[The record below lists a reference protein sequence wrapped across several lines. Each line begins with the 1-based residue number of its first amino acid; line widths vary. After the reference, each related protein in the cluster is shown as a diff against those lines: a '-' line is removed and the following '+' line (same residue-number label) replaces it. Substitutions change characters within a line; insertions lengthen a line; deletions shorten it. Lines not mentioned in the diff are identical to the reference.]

1 MGVELLI
8 ENGSTLYTPVVKD
21 EIHWITE
28 RKGSPGKIT
37 FSVIRDSGLR
47 IEEGNPVTLKVNGK
61 QIFYGFLFKQSRD
74 KNPVLSLTA
83 YDQMRYL
90 KNKDTYVF
98 ERITAKDVIEMIGGD
113 YGLRLGEIEYTNY
126 WIPSRIEENSTLLDM
141 MQSALDIT
149 LTNTGKMYILYDK
162 AGKLTLTSAE
172 RMVVGLVID
181 AETGESFSYTST
193 IDNSTYNRIKLVYED
208 SESGKREIFTAQ
220 DKEGTMKKWGTL
232 QYYEA
237 ISDTQNAQN
246 KANALLSLYNSKTKN
261 LKITALGDIRVRAGS
276 YVVVRLNL
284 GDVTLDNF
292 MMVEKCDHK
301 FKNNEHTMTL
311 TLRGGEFVA

>member
-1 MGVELLI
+1 MSIELLI

-28 RKGSPGKIT
+28 RKGVPGKIT
-37 FSVIRDSGLR
+37 FSVIQDSTLK
-47 IEEGNPVTLKVNGK
+47 IEEGNPVMLKVNGE
-61 QIFYGFLFKQSRD
+61 QIFYGFLFKQSRN
-74 KNPVLSLTA
+74 KNPDLNLTA

-98 ERITAKDVIEMIGGD
+98 ERITAKDVIEMIAND
-113 YGLRLGEIEYTNY
+113 YGLQLGEIEYTNY

-141 MQSALDIT
+141 IQTSLDIT
-149 LTNTGKMYILYDK
+149 LTNTGNMYVLYDK
-162 AGKLTLTSAE
+162 AGQLTLTAAE

-181 AETGESFSYTST
+181 AETGENFDYTSS
-193 IDNSTYNRIKLVYED
+193 IDDQTYNRIKLVYED

-246 KANALLSLYNSKTKN
+246 KVNALLSLYNSKTKT
-261 LKITALGDIRVRAGS
+261 LKITTLGDVRVRAGN
-276 YVVVRLNL
+276 YVVVRLNI
-284 GDVTLDNF
+284 GDMTLDNF

>member
-1 MGVELLI
+1 M
-8 ENGSTLYTPVVKD
+8 
-21 EIHWITE
+21 
-28 RKGSPGKIT
+28 
-37 FSVIRDSGLR
+37 
-47 IEEGNPVTLKVNGK
+47 LKVNGE
-61 QIFYGFLFKQSRD
+61 QIFYGFLFKQSRN
-74 KNPVLSLTA
+74 KNPDLSLTA

-98 ERITAKDVIEMIGGD
+98 ERITAKDVIEMIAND
-113 YGLRLGEIEYTNY
+113 YGLQLGEIEYTNY

-141 MQSALDIT
+141 MQTSLDIT
-149 LTNTGKMYILYDK
+149 LTNTGNMYVLYDK
-162 AGKLTLTSAE
+162 AGKLTLTAAE

-181 AETGESFSYTST
+181 AETGENFDYTSS
-193 IDNSTYNRIKLVYED
+193 IDDQTYNRIKLVYED

-237 ISDTQNAQN
+237 ITDTQNAQN

-261 LKITALGDIRVRAGS
+261 LKITALGDVRVRAGS
-276 YVVVRLNL
+276 YVVVRLNI

-292 MMVEKCDHK
+292 MMVEQCDHK
-301 FKNNEHTMTL
+301 FKDNEHTMTL

>member
-1 MGVELLI
+1 MSIELLI

-28 RKGSPGKIT
+28 RKGAPGKIT
-37 FSVIRDSGLR
+37 FSVVQDSALK
-47 IEEGNPVTLKVNGK
+47 IEEGNPVMLKVNGE
-61 QIFYGFLFKQSRD
+61 QIFYGFLFKQSRN
-74 KNPVLSLTA
+74 KNPDLSLTA

-98 ERITAKDVIEMIGGD
+98 ERITAKDVIEMIAND
-113 YGLRLGEIEYTNY
+113 YGLQLGEIEYTNY

-141 MQSALDIT
+141 MQTSLDIT
-149 LTNTGKMYILYDK
+149 LTNTGNMYVLYDK
-162 AGKLTLTSAE
+162 AGKLTLTAAE

-181 AETGESFSYTST
+181 AETGENFDYTSS
-193 IDNSTYNRIKLVYED
+193 IDDQTYNRIKLVYED
-208 SESGKREIFTAQ
+208 SESGRREIFTAQ

-246 KANALLSLYNSKTKN
+246 KANALLSLYNSKTKK
-261 LKITALGDIRVRAGS
+261 LKITALGDVRVRAGS
-276 YVVVRLNL
+276 YVVVRLNI

-301 FKNNEHTMTL
+301 FKDNEHTMTL

>member
-1 MGVELLI
+1 MAVELLI
-8 ENGSTLYTPVVKD
+8 ENGSTLYAPVVKD

>member
-1 MGVELLI
+1 MAVELLI
-8 ENGSTLYTPVVKD
+8 ENGSTLYAPVVKD

-74 KNPVLSLTA
+74 KNPILSLTA

>member
-1 MGVELLI
+1 MSIELLI
-8 ENGSTLYTPVVKD
+8 ENDSTLYTPVVKD

-28 RKGSPGKIT
+28 RKGAPGKIT
-37 FSVIRDSGLR
+37 FSVIQDSALK
-47 IEEGNPVTLKVNGK
+47 IEEGNSVMLKVNGE
-61 QIFYGFLFKQSRD
+61 QIFYGFLFKQNRN
-74 KNPVLSLTA
+74 KNPDLSLTA

-98 ERITAKDVIEMIGGD
+98 ERKTAKDIIEMIAND
-113 YGLRLGEIEYTNY
+113 YGLQLGEIEYTNY

-141 MQSALDIT
+141 MQTSLDIT
-149 LTNTGKMYILYDK
+149 LTNTGNMYVLYDK
-162 AGKLTLTSAE
+162 AGKLTLTAAE

-181 AETGESFSYTST
+181 AETGENFDYTSS
-193 IDNSTYNRIKLVYED
+193 IDDQTYNRIKLVYED

-261 LKITALGDIRVRAGS
+261 LKITALGDVRVRAGS
-276 YVVVRLNL
+276 YVVVRLNI

-301 FKNNEHTMTL
+301 FKDNEHIMTL

>member
-1 MGVELLI
+1 MDIELLI
-8 ENGSTLYTPVVKD
+8 QNDSALLRPIVKN

-28 RKGSPGKIT
+28 RKGAPGKIT
-37 FSVIRDSGLR
+37 FSLVRDPGLK
-47 IEEGNPVTLKVNGK
+47 IEEGDPVTLRVDGET
-61 QIFYGFLFKQSRD
+61 IFYGFLFGQSRNND
-74 KNPVLSLTA
+74 PVLSMTA

-98 ERITAKDVIEMIGGD
+98 ERITAKDVIEMIARD
-113 YGLRLGEIEYTNY
+113 YGLSLGEIESTNY
-126 WIPSRIEENSTLLDM
+126 LIPSRIEENSTLLDM
-141 MQSALDIT
+141 MQSSLEMT
-149 LTNTGKMYILYDK
+149 LTNTGKLYVLYDR

-172 RMVVGLVID
+172 RMAVGLVID
-181 AETGESFSYTST
+181 AQTGESFSYRST
-193 IDNSTYNRIKLVYED
+193 IDDATYNRIKLVYED

-220 DKEGTMKKWGTL
+220 DGATMKKWGTL

-237 ISDTQNAQN
+237 LSDTQNAQSR
-246 KANALLSLYNSKTKN
+246 ANALLSLYNAKTRN

-276 YVVVRLNL
+276 YVMVQLDL

-292 MMVEKCDHK
+292 MMVEKCDHL
-301 FKNNEHTMTL
+301 FKNSEHMMTL

>member
-1 MGVELLI
+1 MAVELLI

-47 IEEGNPVTLKVNGK
+47 IEEGNPVTLKVNEK

-301 FKNNEHTMTL
+301 FKSSEHTMTL